1 MISVKPITQA
11 LRHGDKSLIAKALR
25 LSKEYVT
32 LDSQVAEPRKLA
44 MRELLD
50 LAAHDRAEF
59 EVRLA
64 KYATQ
69 FAQAD
74 EHEGRAV

>member
-1 MISVKPITQA
+1 MTSPKLQITPR
-11 LRHGDKSLIAKALR
+11 RHGDLATIAKALG
-25 LSKEYVT
+25 V
-32 LDSQVAEPRKLA
+32 SQVFVGYVANLPKERQEAAAELVN
-44 MRELLD
+44 